1 MSTSAPLLR
10 TRTSAVWLGLT
21 LATILSW
28 TLGGHHVP
36 GVSNSHALTGVSIL
50 LIAIVKIRF
59 VGLYFMELR
68 AAPAALRTVFECYCV
83 VVFAALTF
91 LYLQIEIG

>member
-1 MSTSAPLLR
+1 MSTRAPLLR
-10 TRTSAVWLGLT
+10 TRTSVAWLGLT

-28 TLGGHHVP
+28 LLGGHGVP

-59 VGLYFMELR
+59 VALYFMELR
-68 AAPAALRTVFECYCV
+68 AAPAALRAMFECYCG

-91 LYLQIEIG
+91 LYLHT